1 MTLEELKKY
10 KEKVKE
16 MTDTMQKDCQYIEED
31 IQKSKENILLDEENF
46 CKKMNEYE
54 NLMPTR
60 YDLKK
65 VKNIPCVY
73 QYFENTEYPYNAP
86 VIRDGNTFVR
96 VYSFTEYGAKI
107 VINIFSKSSNGS
119 RYKQFSSQVVLNNE
133 KTGLILKYDNWH
145 DEERESAKVAILKNQ
160 DKIFDMIGQLVLKI
174 NERYAEMLRRYNE
187 DLLAD
192 ASGYIKR

>member
-1 MTLEELKKY
+1 MTLEDLKKY
-10 KEKVKE
+10 REKVKK
-16 MTDTMQKDCQYIEED
+16 MTDTMQKDCQYIEKD
-31 IQKSKENILLDEENF
+31 IQKSKDIILLDEENF
-46 CKKMNEYE
+46 CKTMHEYE
-54 NLMPTR
+54 NMMPTW
-60 YDLKK
+60 YDIQKI
-65 VKNIPCVY
+65 KNIPCIY

-96 VYSFTEYGAKI
+96 VYSFEEYGAKI

-119 RYKQFSSQVVLNNE
+119 RYEQFSSQVILNKDRPE
-133 KTGLILKYDNWH
+133 LRLRFDNWH

-160 DKIFDMIGQLVLKI
+160 NKIFDMMGELVLKI

-192 ASGYIKR
+192 ASGYTKR